1 MSKESPGRDLDC
13 GTHFGRYDP
22 RNFSF
27 AKSFRRH
34 GGMRHYILWLL
45 SEKPM
50 RGSEIIEEVEKQ
62 TMGWWRPSPGTVYP
76 MLNNLEKEGFIRRLD
91 NLQYELLDA
100 GAQEIGL
107 KSRNSEVE
115 SGEKWNLDRVITE
128 LEGYTSYLEEEEGSI
143 YEYGDRIK
151 EVILRLSKLKLG

>member
-1 MSKESPGRDLDC
+1 MSKINQDRDWEC
-13 GTHFGRYDP
+13 GAPFGRYDP

-50 RGSEIIEEVEKQ
+50 RGSEIIDEVQKQ

-76 MLNNLEKEGFIRRLD
+76 MLNNLENDGLIKRLA
-91 NLQYELLDA
+91 NMQYELLEA
-100 GAQEIGL
+100 GAEEIGL
-107 KSRNSEVE
+107 KSRKKEE
-115 SGEKWNLDRVITE
+115 DASGKWNLESVITE
-128 LEGYTSYLEEEEGSI
+128 LEGYASYLEEEQGSLK
-143 YEYGDRIK
+143 EYGDRI
-151 EVILRLSKLKLG
+151 EGVISRLSKLKLR